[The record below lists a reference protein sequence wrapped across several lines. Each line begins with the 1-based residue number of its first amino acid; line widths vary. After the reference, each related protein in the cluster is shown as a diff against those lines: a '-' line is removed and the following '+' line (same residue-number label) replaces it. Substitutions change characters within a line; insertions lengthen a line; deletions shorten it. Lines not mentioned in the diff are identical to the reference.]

1 MGPCRALLFG
11 VGLSIC
17 AQAAWAQDHRRV
29 EFDIAAQ
36 AVDGALDKFAAA
48 TGFQVFY
55 QTALTAGH
63 QSQSVKGMFD
73 PAAALSLLLQ
83 GSGLTAQF
91 IGHDTITIA
100 QTEDIGPVL
109 LSAKR
114 AALVYYGVIQ
124 AAVTA
129 ALCQSTNTRPGS
141 YRVAIQYWIGPSGG
155 VSRVRLIGSSGDGA
169 RDDAIVRAMQM
180 VVLQPQLSQLP
191 QPVTLAIEPDQRGG
205 PAACVADQR

>member
-1 MGPCRALLFG
+1 VRLCRALLFG

-36 AVDGALDKFAAA
+36 AIDGALDRFAAA
-48 TGFQVFY
+48 SGFQVFY
-55 QTALTAGH
+55 ETALTAGH
-63 QSQSVKGMFD
+63 HSQSIKGMFD
-73 PAAALSLLLQ
+73 ATAALHLLLE
-83 GSGLTAQF
+83 GSGLTGKF
-91 IGHDTITIA
+91 IGPNTITITRA
-100 QTEDIGPVL
+100 SDIGPAL

-114 AALVYYGVIQ
+114 AALAYYGVIQ

-141 YRVAIQYWIGPSGG
+141 YRVAIQYWIGPAGG

-169 RDDAIVRAMQM
+169 RDDAIIRAIQM
-180 VVLQPQLSQLP
+180 VVLQPELSQLP
-191 QPVTLAIEPDQRGG
+191 QPVTLAIEPGERGG
-205 PAACVADQR
+205 SAACVADQR